1 MSTESSQFYRM
12 QWGVDEVRTAKIVR
26 DQLAVE
32 IKRCV
37 TSGVILDDE
46 VGVCETALAAINL
59 VLTRCEGIMVE
70 SLELARIKLA
80 ASDAETEGRME

>member
-1 MSTESSQFYRM
+1 MSTKSNQFYRM

-37 TSGVILDDE
+37 TSGIILDDE
-46 VGVCETALAAINL
+46 VDSCENALATINL

-70 SLELARIKLA
+70 SLELARISLA
-80 ASDAETEGRME
+80 ASDSETEGRTE